1 MVAQQGKK
9 LTEMS
14 WIDDER
20 KTDMVQTDRLV
31 HTDHSGKKGRRED
44 RGGHLAICQVVTVA
58 ASAGVPSPSPRFSI
72 LPEGLTTEIYY
83 RERIESKISKGKR
96 HVGQSSEE
104 TRHRLS
110 RVPLSPTPTPGG

>member
-20 KTDMVQTDRLV
+20 KTDMVHTDRLV

-44 RGGHLAICQVVTVA
+44 EQKLERLMSRGMSLW
-58 ASAGVPSPSPRFSI
+58 
-72 LPEGLTTEIYY
+72 
-83 RERIESKISKGKR
+83 
-96 HVGQSSEE
+96 
-104 TRHRLS
+104 
-110 RVPLSPTPTPGG
+110 